1 MPLWTTIKRI
11 ARYGLVGFVRNGF
24 VSLSA
29 ILMMT
34 IMSFM
39 LVNIMISN
47 AAMTSTLQDLTN
59 KVDVTVYF
67 QTNASQEQ
75 IEQIQKSLQAL
86 PEVASIEYVS
96 REQALADFRERH
108 QNDQLT
114 IQALDELGTNP
125 LGASLEVRAKQTSQY
140 ESIAKYLQ
148 AQQD

>member
-29 ILMMT
+29 VLMMT

-67 QTNASQEQ
+67 RTNASQEQ
-75 IEQIQKSLQAL
+75 IEQIEQSLRTL
-86 PEVASIEYVS
+86 TEVSSISYVS
-96 REQALADFRERH
+96 REQALADFRARH
-108 QNDQLT
+108 ENDQLT
-114 IQALDELGTNP
+114 LQALDELGTNP
-125 LGASLEVRAKQTSQY
+125 LGEIGRASCRER
-140 ESIAKYLQ
+140 
-148 AQQD
+148 